1 MYHLTIRFSCCSR
14 LVPFP
19 PVRAGFVHV
28 RAIVIVCSD
37 FDR

>member
-14 LVPFP
+14 LAFP
-19 PVRAGFVHV
+19 CTCARRFVHV